1 MYTII
6 LKHSLAAAKKKIK
19 TLMTLLRK
27 RLVRLSTIYPH
38 SGKQYSYKQR
48 ERELDSLLSL

>member
-6 LKHSLAAAKKKIK
+6 LKHSFQQQKKFK
-19 TLMTLLRK
+19 TLMTVLRK

-38 SGKQYSYKQR
+38 SGIQYSYKQR